1 MSGSLRFAGRAV
13 RFTALLLVI
22 ELGAAVVLAA
32 DLEHPPKVAVRVV
45 ACSAPFETALR
56 RMLAI
61 ELGELLD
68 DPPADNASNRESI
81 EIACE
86 AEQARI
92 SARSVT
98 GDQIARNDLR
108 FDAFPSDA
116 APRAMAL
123 AALEA
128 LRAVDP
134 TLTGRLAAQQTEA
147 SVNAT
152 SHNPAGAPSNKPP
165 IKADATPAAGTRS
178 DQTAPPKIAPSPSSS
193 ARPVTRLALG
203 ATARHFVAA
212 PATTL
217 LGIRLE
223 LSRRFSAPWDAGLD
237 LDGALGRHQVTL
249 GTVEARLLSSAA
261 WLAARAGSGDWSA
274 SAGLGGRVGLLS
286 LEGAPSLEAKGHSVL
301 RPLAGPLLMVR
312 ADGSVGSLALAIAGE
327 GGYALAGAEG
337 LAGGVSA
344 LRLNGLW
351 LAVSANAGLRLSL

>member
-1 MSGSLRFAGRAV
+1 VRGSLGFAGRAL

-32 DLEHPPKVAVRVV
+32 DLEHPPKVAVRVL

-68 DPPADNASNRESI
+68 DAPAENASNRESI
-81 EIACE
+81 EITCE

-92 SARSVT
+92 SARSVA
-98 GDQIARNDLR
+98 GDQISHNDLR

-134 TLTGRLAAQQTEA
+134 ALTERLAAQQAEA
-147 SVNAT
+147 AANAT
-152 SHNPAGAPSNKPP
+152 SNKPAGAPPSNPP
-165 IKADATPAAGTRS
+165 VAAAEKPAAA
-178 DQTAPPKIAPSPSSS
+178 APAAKFAPSPTS
-193 ARPVTRLALG
+193 AARAVIRLTLG
-203 ATARHFVAA
+203 AGARHFVAA

-217 LGIRLE
+217 MGIRLE
-223 LSRRFSAPWDAGLD
+223 LSRRFSAPLDAGLD

-261 WLAARAGSGDWSA
+261 WLAARAGSGDWSV
-274 SAGLGGRVGLLS
+274 SAGFGGRVGLLA
-286 LEGAPSLEAKGHSVL
+286 LEGAPSLAARGHHVL

-312 ADGSVGSLALAIAGE
+312 ADGSVGSLGLGVVGE
-327 GGYALAGAEG
+327 GGYALAGAQG
-337 LAGGVSA
+337 LAAGAAA
-344 LRLNGLW
+344 LRFDGLW
-351 LAVSANAGLRLSL
+351 LAVSANAALRLSL